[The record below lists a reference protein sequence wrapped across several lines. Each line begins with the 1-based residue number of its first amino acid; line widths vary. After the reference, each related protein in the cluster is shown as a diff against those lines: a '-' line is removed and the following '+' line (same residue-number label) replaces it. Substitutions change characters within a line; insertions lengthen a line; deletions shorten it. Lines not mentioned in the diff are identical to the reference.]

1 MAYDRNK
8 ILIFGGAGIAIAAL
22 LIIFFIPVKTEIH
35 VEPTV
40 SLQDIPGYG
49 FQTVKIS
56 EEQTDMF
63 HLNLTLGGFEIQ
75 GADGEWTGIDVPGTV
90 SFNLLRDPETTI
102 TADANGLESG
112 SYTAV
117 RFQVLGGIEYTN
129 ATLTNGDVVSVDVSY
144 FKVEFATEEFEI
156 DEDTEG
162 LSLVL
167 RRGAGRLANHMLPD
181 YHISTGTMKVVV
193 EATPF

>member
-1 MAYDRNK
+1 
-8 ILIFGGAGIAIAAL
+8 
-22 LIIFFIPVKTEIH
+22 
-35 VEPTV
+35 
-40 SLQDIPGYG
+40 
-49 FQTVKIS
+49 
-56 EEQTDMF
+56 
-63 HLNLTLGGFEIQ
+63 
-75 GADGEWTGIDVPGTV
+75 
-90 SFNLLRDPETTI
+90 
-102 TADANGLESG
+102 
-112 SYTAV
+112 
-117 RFQVLGGIEYTN
+117 
-129 ATLTNGDVVSVDVSY
+129 VVSVDVSY